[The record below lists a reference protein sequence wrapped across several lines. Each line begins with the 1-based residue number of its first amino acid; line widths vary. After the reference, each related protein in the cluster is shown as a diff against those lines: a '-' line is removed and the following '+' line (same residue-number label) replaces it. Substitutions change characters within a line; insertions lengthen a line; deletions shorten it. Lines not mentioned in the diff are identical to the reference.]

1 MRPSSTVWCGI
12 PALYGAARPSDQRP
26 LPTIPNP
33 FVYSQPVRPEELIDR
48 DAEARKLVELAEG
61 GHASRLSAPRR
72 YGKTSLLYR
81 VKLDAEKLGMACVY
95 VDFSRAIS
103 IADVAITIEQAYRS
117 SLQGPLRRT
126 AVALLR
132 ALNPRVRMAPG
143 GVGVDLEPRLEGDAT
158 RTLGDLLDL
167 PVGLHQRS
175 GHRTLVI
182 FDEFQELLGA
192 GDRLDGLVRSRIQHH
207 GDVAS
212 YLYAGSHP
220 GLMRALFADRERP
233 LYGQAQPVALAP
245 LADAD
250 LADHVDGR
258 FEMTGRDAGSAL
270 EPVLDVARGH
280 PQRAMM
286 LAHHLWER
294 TSPGQP
300 AGAEEFGEALDAT
313 RNEARDALQA
323 AWNALDRSERAVLAA
338 LAANEAPLFSER
350 TLAHFGLA
358 KTTGRDA
365 RARLLERGI
374 LHEIGERVA
383 IADPLLADFAAHRIP
398 GVEG

>member
-1 MRPSSTVWCGI
+1 MATRIGSVSPNHMVRLYSTM
-12 PALYGAARPSDQRP
+12 A
-26 LPTIPNP
+26 NP
-33 FVYSQPVRPEELIDR
+33 FVYSHPVNPEELIDR
-48 DAEARKLVELAEG
+48 EGEARQLIELAEG

-81 VKLDAEKLGMACVY
+81 VKRDAERVGMACVY

-103 IADVAITIEQAYRS
+103 VTDVAVTIEQAYRG
-117 SLQGPLRRT
+117 SLQGPLRRA

-132 ALNPRVRMAPG
+132 ALNLRLRMAPG

-158 RTLGDLLDL
+158 RILGDLLDL

-175 GHRTLVI
+175 GRRTLVI

-192 GDRLDGLVRSRIQHH
+192 GERLDGLVRSRIQHH
-207 GDVAS
+207 GEVAS

-245 LADAD
+245 LADGD
-250 LADHVDGR
+250 LMEHIAAR
-258 FEMTGRDAGSAL
+258 FEATGRDPGTAV
-270 EPVLDVARGH
+270 EPLLDVGRGH
-280 PQRAMM
+280 PQRTMM
-286 LAHHLWER
+286 LAHHLWEA
-294 TSPGQP
+294 TAPGTQ
-300 AGAEEFGEALDAT
+300 AGAEEFGQALDAT

-323 AWNALDRSERAVLAA
+323 AWSALDRSERAVLAA
-338 LAANEAPLFSER
+338 LAAGEAPLLGQR
-350 TLAHFGLA
+350 TLGRFGLA
-358 KTTGRDA
+358 KTTASEA
-365 RARLLERGI
+365 RGRLLERGV
-374 LHEIGERVA
+374 LHELAGQVA

-398 GVEG
+398 GVES

>member
-1 MRPSSTVWCGI
+1 VS
-12 PALYGAARPSDQRP
+12 
-26 LPTIPNP
+26 NP
-33 FVYSQPVRPEELIDR
+33 FVYSQPVRRDELIDR
-48 DAEARKLVELAEG
+48 DAEAQKLVELAEG

-103 IADVAITIEQAYRS
+103 VTDVAVTIEQAYRG
-117 SLQGPLRRT
+117 SLQGPLRRA

-132 ALNPRVRMAPG
+132 ALNPRIRMAPS
-143 GVGVDLEPRLEGDAT
+143 GVGMDLEPRLEGDAT
-158 RTLGDLLDL
+158 RMLGDLLDL

-175 GHRTLVI
+175 GRRTLVI

-192 GDRLDGLVRSRIQHH
+192 GERLDGLVRSRIQHH
-207 GDVAS
+207 GNVAS

-245 LADAD
+245 LADGD

-258 FEMTGRDAGSAL
+258 FETTGRDAGSAL

-286 LAHHLWER
+286 LVHHLWER
-294 TSPGQP
+294 TAPGRP
-300 AGAEEFGEALDAT
+300 AGAEEFGQALDAV
-313 RNEARDALQA
+313 RSEARDALQA

-338 LAANEAPLFSER
+338 LAAAEAPLLSER
-350 TLAHFGLA
+350 TLEHFALA
-358 KTTGRDA
+358 KTTA
-365 RARLLERGI
+365 REARTRLLERGI
-374 LHEIGERVA
+374 LHDPGERIA

>member
-1 MRPSSTVWCGI
+1 M
-12 PALYGAARPSDQRP
+12 
-26 LPTIPNP
+26 PNP
-33 FVYSQPVRPEELIDR
+33 FVYSRPVSPAELIDR
-48 DAEARKLVELAEG
+48 DDESRRLVELAEG

-103 IADVAITIEQAYRS
+103 LSDVAVTIEQAYRG
-117 SLQGPLRRT
+117 SLQGPLRRA

-143 GVGVDLEPRLEGDAT
+143 GVGVEVEPRRDGDAA
-158 RTLGDLLDL
+158 RMLGELLDL

-175 GHRTLVI
+175 GRRTLVI

-192 GDRLDGLVRSRIQHH
+192 GERLDGLVRSRIQHH

-220 GLMRALFADRERP
+220 GMMRALFADRERP
-233 LYGQAQPVALAP
+233 LYGQARPVALAP

-250 LADHVDGR
+250 LLHHIAGH
-258 FEMTGRDAGSAL
+258 FEATGRDPGSAL
-270 EPVLDVARGH
+270 EPLLDVARGH

-286 LAHHLWER
+286 LAHHLWEA
-294 TSPGQP
+294 TDPAKQ
-300 AGAEEFGEALDAT
+300 AGAEEFGQALDAT
-313 RNEARDALQA
+313 RSEARDALQA
-323 AWNALDRSERAVLAA
+323 AWGALERSERAVLAA
-338 LAANEAPLFSER
+338 LAAGDAPLLGGR
-350 TLAHFGLA
+350 TLERFALA
-358 KTTGRDA
+358 KTTATEA
-365 RARLLERGI
+365 RGRLLERGI
-374 LHEIGERVA
+374 LHDIGEQVV

-398 GVEG
+398 GIEG